1 MSDLKERA
9 REVLLRNFEATG
21 GRYIC
26 PSWPYYPYQWFWDS
40 CFHAIACS
48 HLDMKDMAKNE
59 ITRLLN
65 AQDARGFIPRRVYA
79 RKFQWYNWRDWK
91 DWERI
96 FSKGW
101 LPSGIS
107 TTGTPV
113 LAQAVRAIGDRQ
125 FFLSHADQ
133 IIKFYS
139 YFANVR
145 DPDGDGLISLI
156 TPREGGRD
164 SSPEYDF
171 YRLVRVPPPFK
182 FLDSAI
188 DQVSLALLKLR
199 WKLLGWDERK
209 ILERNIF
216 NVQDL
221 AFQCIWLDGLYDLEW
236 MLLHWGGGYKQY
248 PELQVT
254 IQKAEGGILTK
265 CWNAADQ
272 TFYSLRNGK
281 TQLQVETIA
290 SLFPL
295 LVRTLPRDQKEA
307 IIAALCDESRFN
319 VPYPVPSVSISHR
332 EFRPSRTFLIWR
344 GSTSINTNWF
354 LIRGLMRQGEKYIA
368 ERICERSIEMVQ
380 KWGFREFYHPYTGE
394 GFRVRNFGW
403 STLIVTFEN
412 IVSEPL
418 SLLTKE

>member
-1 MSDLKERA
+1 MSELEDQA

-21 GRYIC
+21 RKYIC

-48 HLDMKDMAKNE
+48 YLDMKDLAKNE
-59 ITRLLN
+59 ITRLLG
-65 AQDARGFIPRRVYA
+65 AQDTRGFIPRRIYA
-79 RKFQWYNWRDWK
+79 KRFQWHNWRDWK

-101 LPSGIS
+101 FPPGIS

-125 FFLSHADQ
+125 FFLAHADQ
-133 IIKFYS
+133 IVKFYE
-139 YFANVR
+139 YFTNAR
-145 DPDGDGLISLI
+145 DPDGDGLISII

-171 YRLVRVPPPFK
+171 YRLFRPPPPLK
-182 FLDSAI
+182 FFDTAI
-188 DQVSLALLKLR
+188 DQVSLAALKLR
-199 WKLLGWDERK
+199 YKFLGWDERK
-209 ILERNIF
+209 ILERCIF

-221 AFQCIWLDGLYDLEW
+221 VFQCIWLDGLYDVEW
-236 MLLHWGGGYKQY
+236 MLVHWGGGYKRY
-248 PELQVT
+248 PNLATT
-254 IQKAEGGILTK
+254 IQRAEKGILEK
-265 CWNAADQ
+265 CWNEGHR
-272 TFYSLRNGK
+272 TFYSLQNGK
-281 TQLQVETIA
+281 TQLQDETIA
-290 SLFPL
+290 SLFPI
-295 LVRTLPRDQKEA
+295 LVRTLPRHQKEA
-307 IIAALCDESRFN
+307 LIEALRDESKFN

-332 EFRPSRTFLIWR
+332 EFHPSRTSLIWR

-354 LIRGLMRQGEKYIA
+354 LIRGLMRHGEKDMA
-368 ERICERSIEMVQ
+368 ERICERSMEMAE

-403 STLIVTFEN
+403 SALVVTFEDMCN
-412 IVSEPL
+412 YHS
-418 SLLTKE
+418 